1 VEILRTIFFYARS
14 KEMPFLVIGGHAIN
28 AYGLDRHTGDLD
40 LLVPRTMKQPWNTLM
55 TELRY
60 SVGQNTDTF
69 ARFRPDS
76 LASWPIDLMFV
87 DDLTFEKMQ
96 KEATEAEF
104 GVVRAPVAS
113 MRHLIMLKIHAM
125 KVFQEQRD
133 AKDFSDLLFLVAKSK
148 LPLQELKSLCET
160 HASDKLFARIKGAL
174 PS

>member
-1 VEILRTIFFYARS
+1 
-14 KEMPFLVIGGHAIN
+14 
-28 AYGLDRHTGDLD
+28 
-40 LLVPRTMKQPWNTLM
+40 
-55 TELRY
+55 
-60 SVGQNTDTF
+60 
-69 ARFRPDS
+69 
-76 LASWPIDLMFV
+76 MFV